1 MKYGIVIHG
10 PEAIDTGLAKQ
21 VIDLLSNYGKA
32 TACVG
37 GSTGIIAAI
46 DAGLEDI
53 IEISRV
59 ELPSEA
65 LKRLE
70 AEADILVLVNYCKQE
85 ETGIEF
91 GRVVASRA
99 GVTKPL
105 VQVDRDFVI
114 SWNLKGDNLA
124 KWLSDKL
131 SKKII
136 VPTKKDMISPRVRR
150 ISGAIRGENVWING
164 AVVGKAVSDVVE
176 LFESN
181 DGKIKFSGVEVKEH
195 VLSRLKIEG
204 RDKAIVRSGTIRRTL
219 KKPRMKTTKK
229 KGIVRIIDHNAE
241 ELAHKCKEASA
252 VITVGDDTT
261 KTAGNILSRYGVPV
275 IGVTDGDEDG
285 ICTEKNFATGSVIF
299 ILERGT
305 DDLAGKLIRE
315 RLFRDAN
322 EIPFTDLAELEA
334 KIRKILEFAHIE
346 KVERLSLTFYERGR
360 T

>member
-1 MKYGIVIHG
+1 MKCGIVIHG
-10 PEAIDTGLAKQ
+10 PEAIDTGLATQ
-21 VIDLLSNYGKA
+21 VIDLLSNYGEVK
-32 TACVG
+32 ACVG
-37 GSTGIIAAI
+37 GSTGVIAAI

-70 AEADILVLVNYCKQE
+70 AEADVLVLVNYCKQE

-91 GRVVASRA
+91 GRAVASRA

-114 SWNLKGDNLA
+114 SWNAKGDDLA
-124 KWLSDKL
+124 KWISDKL
-131 SKKII
+131 SKRLIL
-136 VPTKKDMISPRVRR
+136 PTKKDQIPPRARR
-150 ISGAIRGENVWING
+150 ISGAIKGENVWING
-164 AVVGKAVSDVVE
+164 VVVGKAVSDMVE
-176 LFESN
+176 LFE
-181 DGKIKFSGVEVKEH
+181 DRYGKIKFSGVEVKEH
-195 VLSRLKIEG
+195 VLSRLKLEG
-204 RDKAIVRSGTIRRTL
+204 LDKAIVRSGTIRRTQNTPKVKPTE
-219 KKPRMKTTKK
+219 KKE
-229 KGIVRIIDHNAE
+229 IVCIIDHDAE
-241 ELAHKCKEASA
+241 KLAHKCKEASA

-285 ICTEKNFATGSVIF
+285 ICTEKNYATGSVIF
-299 ILERGT
+299 TLERGT

-315 RLFRDAN
+315 RLFKDAK

-334 KIRKILEFAHIE
+334 KIRKILEFTRIE
-346 KVERLSLTFYERGR
+346 KVERPS
-360 T
+360 